1 MTWSD
6 QISRNLRVC
15 RSSADAGEVSNPTVT
30 AKENPRETG
39 GFLHFQ
45 FLRGAFVVRPAR
57 RYLRSRYSS
66 TMRCQALPVVLTV
79 SLYVPGF
86 TVTPVA
92 PLWALMR
99 ERTVMAGPFTG

>member
-1 MTWSD
+1 MSSD
-6 QISRNLRVC
+6 VNTRNLAVRL
-15 RSSADAGEVSNPTVT
+15 ATIGAGEVSNPTVT
-30 AKENPRETG
+30 AKENPGETG